1 MLPAYYTRS
10 PTLPTLKLTHTHTQT
25 QTASHSLVLSS
36 ALLSRSVALFQAAA
50 AAARC
55 YSPSTATSAATETA
69 GAAARHLL
77 VGRAHNS
84 FCGFIV
90 CLCPFV
96 LPCKCAD
103 KNKICKTLN
112 ESRYTHAHSCKL
124 CVCVL
129 AYIVVVRS
137 LIIYIFCMASVFCLF
152 SLYFLVVVGSCFC
165 SCLHYISFVRESVRV
180 CLPVCALGE
189 CVYVFCLHLCCG

>member
-1 MLPAYYTRS
+1 MRVGASCLPHS
-10 PTLPTLKLTHTHTQT
+10 LSHPPHTST
-25 QTASHSLVLSS
+25 QTASHSLVSSS

-55 YSPSTATSAATETA
+55 YSPSTATPAATAT
-69 GAAARHLL
+69 AAARHLL

-112 ESRYTHAHSCKL
+112 ESRYTHTDTHTHAHSC
-124 CVCVL
+124 VCIL
-129 AYIVVVRS
+129 AYIVVVPS
-137 LIIYIFCMASVFCLF
+137 LIIYIFCMASVFACSHCMFLLLLARVF
-152 SLYFLVVVGSCFC
+152 ARVYIIFHLSERLY
-165 SCLHYISFVRESVRV
+165 V
-180 CLPVCALGE
+180 CVWVCALGE